1 MLDALKNEPNLA
13 YETVKSNLVELRFR
27 IQDQLKRSSCLILTR
42 EESKI
47 YQKPLDGW
55 EEIVAWFPQT
65 VGDLEEAQ
73 ACFALARYAASVFHA
88 LQVVE
93 TGLTVLGTFIGVE
106 DPKSGWTAV
115 TRRLSEQRNFPLL
128 QQIHGTAE
136 VMKDAWRNKISHSQ
150 GRLF

>member
-1 MLDALKNEPNLA
+1 MLDALNNEPNLA

-27 IQDQLKRSSCLILTR
+27 IQDQLKRSSCFILTR

-55 EEIVAWFPQT
+55 EEIVARFPQT

-93 TGLTVLGTFIGVE
+93 TGLTVLEPSSALRTPNPDGRQSLAGSPSNETSRYSSKFME
-106 DPKSGWTAV
+106 
-115 TRRLSEQRNFPLL
+115 RQR
-128 QQIHGTAE
+128 
-136 VMKDAWRNKISHSQ
+136 
-150 GRLF
+150 